1 MKLIKKVFNII
12 VSRETFIKS
21 TGELLL
27 INYVLYKYSNK
38 IAKLTLKQLIKK
50 TNYPINMINNYKKLV
65 FNNVSRETSKNNNI

>member
-12 VSRETFIKS
+12 VSRETFIKN

-50 TNYPINMINNYKKLV
+50 NKLPY
-65 FNNVSRETSKNNNI
+65 